1 MINAFANI
9 IAAVHIIYF
18 LFVVG
23 GLAAILI
30 GPQRR
35 WEWVGNVWF
44 RLLHMVAVYV
54 VVFEDVVHVQCPL
67 NSAEWQLRSGTSSA
81 IEATSGIGGVLDYL
95 LRHTIPGSVLH
106 VFYWCAAVFVAV
118 SLFSELRRKHLI

>member
-1 MINAFANI
+1 MSNAFANI
-9 IAAVHIIYF
+9 IAAVHILYF

-30 GPQRR
+30 GPRR
-35 WEWVGNVWF
+35 GWKWVGNLWF
-44 RLLHMVAVYV
+44 RLLHLVAVCV
-54 VVFEDVVHVQCPL
+54 VVFEDVARVQCPL
-67 NSAEWQLRSGTSSA
+67 NSAEWLLRSETSST

-106 VFYWCAAVFVAV
+106 VFYWCAAVFVVV
-118 SLFSELRRKHLI
+118 SLFLEISRKRR